1 MGGSNGGG
9 PGVEIWSDVSG
20 APPGDVDAIDAVFHA
35 PVDYLLA
42 RPDQLRELRLPTH
55 IRGACL
61 VRDASE
67 LPDVP
72 ASADVVVVSSPALVE
87 PARRSGRSVGLRSQ
101 IVDAESMEACRQA
114 EAAVDVLLVR
124 LRDDTN
130 IPLELLLAEAQPD
143 GTRVVKEVTAAED
156 ALVTA
161 GVLENGPSGVLFRTE
176 DVAQIAE
183 LTRSLMHS
191 EQGAL
196 PIVEAEVTAATH
208 VGMGYRACV
217 DTTSILTKDEGM
229 VVGSTSEG
237 GILVCAEVHHL
248 PYMNLRPFRVNAGA
262 VHSYVWAPDRT
273 EYLTDLSAASRV
285 LGVTTGGSARPL
297 VVGRVK
303 IEVRPLRLI
312 EAVTG
317 GGTQLNVFL
326 QDDWHVRVFGADG
339 APLNLTEIRAGD
351 RVLAHECEPGR
362 HTGIKIRETI
372 EER

>member
-1 MGGSNGGG
+1 MGGANGG
-9 PGVEIWSDVSG
+9 PAVEIWSDVSG
-20 APPGDVDAIDAVFHA
+20 AAPGDVATIDAVFHA
-35 PVDYLLA
+35 PVDYVLA
-42 RPDQLRELRLPTH
+42 RPDQLRDLRLPAH
-55 IRGACL
+55 MKGACL

-72 ASADVVVVSSPALVE
+72 SSAEVVVVSSPALVE
-87 PARRSGRSVGLRSQ
+87 PARRAGRAVGLRSE
-101 IVDAESMEACRQA
+101 IDDAESLEGCRRA
-114 EAAVDVLLVR
+114 EGSVDVLLVR

-130 IPLELLLAEAQPD
+130 IPLELLLAEAQRD
-143 GTRVVKEVTAAED
+143 STRVVKEVAAAED

-176 DVAQIAE
+176 DMAQISE
-183 LTRSLMHS
+183 LSRSLMNA
-191 EQGAL
+191 EQSAL

-208 VGMGYRACV
+208 VGMGYRGCV
-217 DTTSILTKDEGM
+217 DTTSILAQDEGM

-262 VHSYVWAPDRT
+262 VHSYVWGPDRT
-273 EYLTDLSAASRV
+273 EYLTDLRAASGV
-285 LGVTTGGSARPL
+285 LGVTADGAARPL

-312 EAVTG
+312 EAVTST
-317 GGTQLNVFL
+317 GTELNVFL
-326 QDDWHVRVFGADG
+326 QDDWHVRVFGADKL
-339 APLNLTEIRAGD
+339 PKNLTDIRPGD
-351 RVLAHECEPGR
+351 RLLAHECEPGR